1 MEDQPV
7 VNSHTPWVRIVLIV
21 YIALSIV
28 MCFNKLMLQKDYEV
42 FVNEDGLP
50 ELEE

>member
-1 MEDQPV
+1 MNEHSAIKPQA
-7 VNSHTPWVRIVLIV
+7 SWVRVVLAI

-28 MCFNKLMLQKDYEV
+28 MCFNKLLVQKDYEV